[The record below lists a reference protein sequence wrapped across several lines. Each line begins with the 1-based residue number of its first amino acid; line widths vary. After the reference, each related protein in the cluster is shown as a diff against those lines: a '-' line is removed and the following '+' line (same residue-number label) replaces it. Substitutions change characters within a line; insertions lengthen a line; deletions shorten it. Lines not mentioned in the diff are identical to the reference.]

1 MTEAI
6 TPETAPQV
14 APEDF
19 DFDAWLSDAKRP
31 ERTVTVYKRADL
43 LGDLD
48 ALERKLEEVRSIPEE
63 DQALGESPDGVEAQY
78 LALLQQF
85 HDSGLTIRV
94 QGLTQDEMN
103 AIGKAGKDAKETDEQ
118 IGRRLLEASLV
129 SPRMTFDQLG
139 KLSKAIGDAQ
149 MQKIV
154 GAYQLATLQAPEA
167 TAPFS
172 RRSSGQGN
180 GRG

>member
-1 MTEAI
+1 MTEP
-6 TPETAPQV
+6 TPEIAPQV

-31 ERTVTVYKRADL
+31 ERSVTVYKRADL

-48 ALERKLEEVRSIPEE
+48 ALERKLEEVRNIPEE

-94 QGLTQDEMN
+94 HGLNQDEMD
-103 AIGKAGKDAKETDEQ
+103 AIGKAGKEAKETDDEV
-118 IGRRLLEASLV
+118 GRRLIEKALV
-129 SPRMTFDQLG
+129 SPKLSYEQLG
-139 KLSKAIGDAQ
+139 NLSKSIGDAQ
-149 MQKIV
+149 MQKIAT
-154 GAYQLATLQAPEA
+154 AYRLATLQAPEA

-172 RRSSGQGN
+172 RRPSGQGN

>member
-1 MTEAI
+1 MTEN
-6 TPETAPQV
+6 TAPRV
-14 APEDF
+14 TPEDF

-63 DQALGESPDGVEAQY
+63 DQALGDSPDGIEAQY
-78 LALLQQF
+78 LALLEQF

-103 AIGKAGKDAKETDEQ
+103 AIGKVSKDAKETDDQ
-118 IGRRLLEASLV
+118 LGRRLLEASII
-129 SPRMTFDQLG
+129 SPRLSYDQLG

-154 GAYQLATLQAPEA
+154 TAYQLATMQAPEA

-172 RRSSGQGN
+172 RRSSGRGS

>member
-1 MTEAI
+1 MTENI
-6 TPETAPQV
+6 APQV

-48 ALERKLEEVRSIPEE
+48 ALERKLEELDNIPEE
-63 DQALGESPDGVEAQY
+63 DQALGESPDSVQAQY
-78 LALLQQF
+78 LALLEQF
-85 HDSGLTIRV
+85 HASGLTIRV
-94 QGLTQDEMN
+94 QGLTQDEVN
-103 AIGKAGKDAKETDEQ
+103 TIGAAGKAAKETDEQ
-118 IGRRLLEASLV
+118 IGRRMLEKSIV
-129 SPRMTFDQLG
+129 SPALTFDQLG

-149 MQKIV
+149 VQQIV
-154 GAYQLATLQAPEA
+154 NAYQLATMQAPEV

-172 RRSSGQGN
+172 RRSSGRGS

>member
-1 MTEAI
+1 MTEI
-6 TPETAPQV
+6 APQV
-14 APEDF
+14 APEEF

-63 DQALGESPDGVEAQY
+63 DQALGDSPDSVEAQY

-85 HDSGLTIRV
+85 HDSALTIRV
-94 QGLTQDEMN
+94 QGLTRDEMDT
-103 AIGKAGKDAKETDEQ
+103 ISSAGKEAKETQEQ
-118 IGRRLLEASLV
+118 IGRHMLEKSLV
-129 SPRMTFDQLG
+129 SPRLNFDQLG

-149 MQKIV
+149 MNKIV
-154 GAYQLATLQAPEA
+154 NAYQLATLQAPEA

-172 RRSSGQGN
+172 RRSSGRGSGQG
-180 GRG
+180 